1 MDFIIE
7 QISGHII
14 EFICIGVLTAVAV
27 YFKKVSKLTHG
38 IVLSVK
44 AQGHD
49 KLYRFCEF
57 YISSNQ
63 ITVRE
68 LENLR
73 HIYEG
78 YVAVGGN
85 GTAKELYERC
95 QDLPIVDKRTVYN
108 PYYTE
113 RHSHTQPH
121 D

>member
-1 MDFIIE
+1 MEAILD
-7 QISGHII
+7 HIV
-14 EFICIGVLTAVAV
+14 EFILAGILTGVGL
-27 YFKKVSKLTHG
+27 YFKRVSKLING

-57 YISSNQ
+57 YISTNQ
-63 ITVRE
+63 ITVKE

-78 YVAVGGN
+78 YRAVGGN

-95 QDLPIVDKRTVYN
+95 QDLPIVESRTKYN

-113 RHSHTQPH
+113 RDMHPH
-121 D
+121 IHD

>member
-1 MDFIIE
+1 MDIVLE
-7 QISGHII
+7 QIISHIV
-14 EFICIGVLTAVAV
+14 EFVCVGLLAVVGV
-27 YFKKVSKLTHG
+27 YFRKVSRLTNG

-73 HIYEG
+73 HIFEG
-78 YVAVGGN
+78 YTAVGGN

-113 RHSHTQPH
+113 RDPHTRLH

>member
-1 MDFIIE
+1 MDIILE
-7 QISGHII
+7 HLI
-14 EFICIGVLTAVAV
+14 EFVCAGILTAVGL
-27 YFKKVSKLTHG
+27 YFKRVSKLMNG

-57 YISSNQ
+57 YISTNE
-63 ITVRE
+63 ITVKE

-78 YVAVGGN
+78 YTAVGGN

-95 QDLPIVDKRTVYN
+95 QNLPIVESRTKYN

-113 RHSHTQPH
+113 RDIHHHLH

>member
-1 MDFIIE
+1 MDIVLE
-7 QISGHII
+7 HIV
-14 EFICIGVLTAVAV
+14 EFVCVGVLTAVGV
-27 YFKKVSKLTHG
+27 YFKKTSKLIHG

-57 YISSNQ
+57 YISTNQ
-63 ITVRE
+63 ITVKE

-78 YVAVGGN
+78 YRAVGGN

-95 QDLPIVDKRTVYN
+95 QDLPIVDSRTKYN

-113 RHSHTQPH
+113 RDSCRHTH

>member
-1 MDFIIE
+1 MEIILE
-7 QISGHII
+7 HII
-14 EFICIGVLTAVAV
+14 EFICAGMLGAVGL
-27 YFKKVSKLTHG
+27 YFKKTSKLIHG

-57 YISSNQ
+57 YISTNQ
-63 ITVRE
+63 ITVKE

-78 YVAVGGN
+78 YRAVGGN

-95 QDLPIVDKRTVYN
+95 QDLPIVEVRTKYN

-113 RHSHTQPH
+113 RDHHIH